1 MRRHVSLSTTFVL
14 LMTASPAAQTV
25 TPEKKPSFE
34 VASIKPN
41 KELKGIGWS
50 SSGGRQTITGTTA
63 TVLIMNAFNVH
74 DYQIIGA
81 PSWSDNEYLDVIVQA
96 EGKPTAQE
104 SRLMMQSL
112 LEERFALKAHRETRE
127 GPIYRLV
134 LAKKDGT
141 LGPQLVKSESACGAK
156 PPASLSWAISACGMR
171 MTFGEVI
178 MGARTFSDLIG
189 TLESMVDRR
198 IIDETGLSG
207 RFDVKLEYSRGQNDV
222 ERPSIFTAIQEQLGL
237 KLEPSRGPID
247 VLVIDSI
254 SRPTPD

>member
-1 MRRHVSLSTTFVL
+1 MTRTIPLFALALGLATSL
-14 LMTASPAAQTV
+14 AAQGD
-25 TPEKKPSFE
+25 PDKKPSFE

-41 KELKGIGWS
+41 KNPRGASWS
-50 SSGGRQTITGTTA
+50 ASGGRETIIGTT
-63 TVLIMNAFNVH
+63 TSVLIRNAFNVH

-81 PSWSDNEYLDVIVQA
+81 PSWSDSEYLDLIIQA
-96 EGKPTAQE
+96 EGKPTEEE

-112 LEERFALKAHRETRE
+112 LEERFAMKAHREIRE
-127 GPIYRLV
+127 GPVYRLV

-141 LGPQLVKSESACGAK
+141 LGPQLVKSDSECGAQ
-156 PPASLSWAISACGMR
+156 PPASLPWAINACGMR
-171 MTFGEVI
+171 MGPGEMI

-189 TLESMVDRR
+189 TLESLVDRR
-198 IIDETGLSG
+198 IIDETGVTG
-207 RFDVKLEYSRGQNDV
+207 RFDVKLEYSRGQKDV

-237 KLEPSRGPID
+237 KLEPARGPIS

>member
-1 MRRHVSLSTTFVL
+1 MQTRAMLAAAITGCLTVSLL
-14 LMTASPAAQTV
+14 GQAGA
-25 TPEKKPSFE
+25 PEKNPSFE

-41 KELKGIGWS
+41 KDPRGGSWS
-50 SSGGRQTITGTTA
+50 SSGGRQTIIGTTA

-74 DYQIIGA
+74 DYQIVGA
-81 PSWSDNEYLDVIVQA
+81 PSWSGSEHLDVIVQV
-96 EGKPTAQE
+96 EGKPTEEE

-134 LAKKDGT
+134 LAKNDGT
-141 LGPQLVKSESACGAK
+141 LGPQLVKSNSECGAK
-156 PPASLSWAISACGMR
+156 PPASLSWAINACLMR
-171 MTFGEVI
+171 MAPGEMI

-198 IIDETGLSG
+198 IIDETGLGG
-207 RFDVKLEYSRGQNDV
+207 RFDVKLEYSRGQKDV

-237 KLEPSRGPID
+237 KLEPARGPIN
-247 VLVIDSI
+247 VVVIDSI